1 MIEVNGE
8 KTEWSPG
15 TTVEDVIIRKNY
27 RFPLLIVRIDGKLVP
42 RDRYAATPVH
52 DGAVVDVL
60 HLMSGG

>member
-15 TTVEDVIIRKNY
+15 TTVEDVIRRKNY
-27 RFPLLIVRIDGKLVP
+27 RFPLLIVRINGKLVP
-42 RDRYAATPVH
+42 RDRYGVTQVP
-52 DGAVVDVL
+52 DEAVVDVI